1 MIVLSGYSIA
11 FHLAF
16 GHDVEDY
23 ASFENS
29 MLTLFTITL
38 GDFDLDSIT
47 KSNYILGPFLFF
59 SYIIVVLFIV
69 MSMMLVFVD
78 EAYSRVSEEA
88 VEVAKQTQDPLSK
101 ELKFIMGIPER
112 IIGCVSG
119 ILDNAIRVV
128 EFAAAGA
135 SLHPQPEEIL
145 VEEKKIEAAQDVDRL
160 MLSNDK
166 FIMFAATFR
175 KNIEHIYDL
184 QEDMDSVESLL
195 KIMDS
200 KVRDA
205 EFFIAEH
212 DKAGTKTEA
221 LTSDLA
227 KSCKI

>member
-88 VEVAKQTQDPLSK
+88 VKAEKQTQDPLSK
-101 ELKFIMGIPER
+101 DLTYIMEIPGR
-112 IIGCVSG
+112 MIGCVSG

-128 EFAAAGA
+128 ESVAAGA

-145 VEEKKIEAAQDVDRL
+145 MERKKIEAAQDVDRL

-184 QEDMDSVESLL
+184 QEEMDSLESLL
-195 KIMDS
+195 KMMDS
-200 KVRDA
+200 KIRDA
-205 EFFIAEH
+205 EFSIAEH
-212 DKAGTKTEA
+212 DKAGTKTDA
-221 LTSDLA
+221 VISDF
-227 KSCKI
+227 